1 MDQKEII
8 SGKETQE
15 RMEREFE
22 ENRNKLGVGRIIE
35 ELEREHEEERQK
47 IFNELKL
54 TRKEK
59 AELFKMKKENVKREI
74 LILKTELDKFK
85 EQKKLEK
92 EYFLENLDEISEMT
106 ETDSEEDEEN
116 VLCFKPEEREEQVN
130 EISKLLKYSF
140 DLYSFIKRSSERI
153 TKDCRSNEEYFDT
166 IKLLRFFDSHFDKN
180 FEEEIKYYKEKFGY

>member
-130 EISKLLKYSF
+130 QISKLLKYSF
-140 DLYSFIKRSSERI
+140 DLYLFIK
-153 TKDCRSNEEYFDT
+153 DQA
-166 IKLLRFFDSHFDKN
+166 KLLQKN
-180 FEEEIKYYKEKFGY
+180 VDQMKIILIH